1 MLHTVLGY
9 NKLTQPLIK
18 IPIMD
23 RLLKSNFTWLTKSP
37 HSKNMQTL
45 VIFKSAEFSP
55 AAAIGDLTVT
65 HNLHYGMS
73 LQRMVA

>member
-1 MLHTVLGY
+1 
-9 NKLTQPLIK
+9 
-18 IPIMD
+18 MD

-55 AAAIGDLTVT
+55 AAAIGDLTCNTQSSLRDESTADGSVIESRIT
-65 HNLHYGMS
+65 HQN
-73 LQRMVA
+73 VK